1 MRINGV
7 NALNKIDKASSFGG
21 MRVDPGYSVIGFDA
35 DANPDQLSARVYFQI
50 RYLGV

>member
-1 MRINGV
+1 
-7 NALNKIDKASSFGG
+7 

-35 DANPDQLSARVYFQI
+35 DTNPDQLSARVYFQI